1 MGKGCICKKNSR
13 TFFTINTPD
22 EIFAQL
28 SSSMGQRDA
37 SANIRLATSLA
48 SVQDKLSIRLLI
60 EGLKHKNKLIQHDCL
75 KVLYEIG
82 AINPDLVSEYLA
94 VFLGLLTH
102 KDNRMQWGGMSA
114 LQSIVISV
122 PDKMYKSL
130 PIILNAAKK
139 GSVIT
144 KDGAVQV
151 LINLAS
157 TKKYYAASVDLLL
170 EQLMS
175 SLPNQTPMYAE
186 RILPLINKSNADRFS
201 KVIQSRI
208 KDMEKES
215 QRSRLEKIV
224 IRTRNQYVESKLLH

>member
-1 MGKGCICKKNSR
+1 MK
-13 TFFTINTPD
+13 TPD

-37 SANIRLATSLA
+37 SANIQLAKSLA
-48 SVQDKLSIRLLI
+48 SEQDKSSIRILI
-60 EGLKHKNKLIQHDCL
+60 EGLNHKNKLIQHDCL

-82 AINPDLVSEYLA
+82 PIHPDLITEYLT
-94 VFLGLLTH
+94 VFLGLLNH
-102 KDNRMQWGGMSA
+102 KDNRMQWGGMIA

-130 PIILNAAKK
+130 PNILNAAKK

-144 KDGAVQV
+144 KDASIQV

-157 TKKYYAASVDLLL
+157 IKKYYAAAVDLLL
-170 EQLMS
+170 EQLMI

-186 RILPLINKSNADRFS
+186 RILPLINKSNANRFCN
-201 KVIQSRI
+201 VLQSRI
-208 KDMEKES
+208 KEMEKES